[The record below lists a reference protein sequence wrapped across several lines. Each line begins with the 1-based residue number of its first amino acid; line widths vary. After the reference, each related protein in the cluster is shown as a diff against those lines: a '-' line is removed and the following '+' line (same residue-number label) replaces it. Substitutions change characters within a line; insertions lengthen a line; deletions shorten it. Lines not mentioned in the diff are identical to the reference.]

1 MKLLERDRENQEKG
15 RREGRAEGLR
25 QGELLKTI
33 QITRSVIQQ
42 GKPLDTLIQIAEE
55 DTGMIETIAGLIRK
69 NGKLTDEEILAQ
81 ISGSETALQK
91 SAR

>member
-1 MKLLERDRENQEKG
+1 MKAGPRDCVRENFS
-15 RREGRAEGLR
+15 
-25 QGELLKTI
+25 KTI

-42 GKPLDTLIQIAEE
+42 GKPLDILIQIAEE
-55 DTGMIETIAGLIRK
+55 DTWMIETIAGLIRK

-81 ISGSETALQK
+81 ISGSKLPCQK

>member
-1 MKLLERDRENQEKG
+1 
-15 RREGRAEGLR
+15 
-25 QGELLKTI
+25 
-33 QITRSVIQQ
+33 
-42 GKPLDTLIQIAEE
+42 
-55 DTGMIETIAGLIRK
+55 MIETIAGLIRK